1 MEKID
6 FGNPGKYQ
14 LLIRLH
20 WPNEAS
26 FYVYSEEA
34 PEAGYYE
41 ESLKSA
47 PTSLFIESLKDAVF
61 NSEYL
66 ALHYEKTRIL
76 FTSGAYT
83 FVPDNIY
90 QKNEHKSDSFF
101 RFNFENVDADKILA
115 DKIDICKIVNLFET
129 NKNLY
134 DFLQRTFPY
143 AEYAHYI
150 TVLLQYFMNKRIPGE
165 PGRMFVRIHNNDL
178 GIFCFRANQI
188 EAVNSFPC
196 HDINDA
202 AYFIL
207 TLWDRLRF
215 DQLLDG
221 LHVAGNSDKKPE
233 LITILSRFI
242 ENVIPM
248 KDPLPGKN
256 QSLLPF
262 DMQAYLD
269 LNRKRL

>member
-6 FGNPGKYQ
+6 FDNPDKYQ

-41 ESLKSA
+41 KLLLA
-47 PTSLFIESLKDAVF
+47 PTALYIENLKDAVF

-66 ALHYEKTRIL
+66 SLNYEKTRIL
-76 FTSGAYT
+76 LTSGSFT

-90 QKNEHKSDSFF
+90 RKNEPRKDSFF
-101 RFNFENVDADKILA
+101 QFNFENADIDKILTDEIA
-115 DKIDICKIVNLFET
+115 ICKIVNLFET

-143 AEYAHYI
+143 AEYTHYI
-150 TVLLQYFMNKRIPGE
+150 TVLLQYFLKQRVIGE
-165 PGRMFVRIHNNDL
+165 PGRMFIRIHNDDL
-178 GIFCFRANQI
+178 SIFCFRANQI
-188 EAVNSFPC
+188 EAVNSFSC

-215 DQLLDG
+215 DQLVDG

-248 KDPLPGKN
+248 KNPLFGKN
-256 QSLLPF
+256 SADIPF
-262 DMQAYLD
+262 DMQAYLNI
-269 LNRKRL
+269 NRKKL